1 MNPKERAEYLIQKFK
16 EIQYPD
22 FTSEQQAKKGASLLC
37 DEMMDANINLD
48 GSQPKQHMQM
58 VYDFYYNVKREING

>member
-1 MNPKERAEYLIQKFK
+1 MSPKERADYLIKKFM

-37 DEMMDANINLD
+37 DEIMDANINLD
-48 GSQPKQHMQM
+48 GSNPKNHKEI
-58 VYDFYYNVKREING
+58 VYNYYYNVKREING

>member
-1 MNPKERAEYLIQKFK
+1 MKPKEKADYLIQKFK

-37 DEMMDANINLD
+37 DIIMDANMNLE
-48 GSQPKQHMQM
+48 GEEPKRYIEM
-58 VYDFYYNVKREING
+58 VYNYYYLVKREING